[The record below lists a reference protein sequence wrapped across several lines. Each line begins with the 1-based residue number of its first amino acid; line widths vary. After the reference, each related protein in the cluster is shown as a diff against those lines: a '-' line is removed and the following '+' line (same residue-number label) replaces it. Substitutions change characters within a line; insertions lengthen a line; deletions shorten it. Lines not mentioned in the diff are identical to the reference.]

1 MKYILLENVKLV
13 MCSELILGLP
23 ILKACCDG
31 PKESERPLRGA
42 SGPVSHG
49 TSKHICLCPSLPKL
63 TLNDICILDAINV
76 DFLKYLLR
84 NVTREPQKTW
94 Q

>member
-31 PKESERPLRGA
+31 QKERETPTEELLDPSHTEIA
-42 SGPVSHG
+42 SAFV
-49 TSKHICLCPSLPKL
+49 
-63 TLNDICILDAINV
+63 
-76 DFLKYLLR
+76 
-84 NVTREPQKTW
+84 
-94 Q
+94 